1 MSIELDIP
9 GLYFSPEVIT
19 PEEEKI
25 ILHHIKK
32 DRGHYVSQ
40 IHPAYEFGWKFLE
53 REKGIQGIFPLT
65 PQEYLGKFPDW
76 LSNVWFNC
84 VYRTNLPKEVI
95 REIHPDH
102 VLVNEYKVGEG
113 CMRHTDDIGFWTDW
127 VMGLSL
133 ESGCTIIFKYKNTT
147 YPVYLPPRS
156 IYVLTG
162 DARYKYTHEIAPE
175 HDDIVDNEVIARSH
189 RTSLTFRMIHQNFLP
204 KKVRNEAM
212 KLSNNKNH

>member
-19 PEEEKI
+19 AEEERV
-25 ILHHIKK
+25 ILNFIKK
-32 DRGHYVSQ
+32 DRGHFVSQ
-40 IHPAYEFGWKFLE
+40 IHPAYEFGWKFIE
-53 REKGIQGIFPLT
+53 REKGLHGISPLT
-65 PQEYLGKFPDW
+65 PKEYLGQFPSW

-84 VYRTNLPKEVI
+84 IYRTNLPKEVN
-95 REIHPDH
+95 RDHHPDH

-113 CMRHTDDIGFWTDW
+113 CMAHTDDIGFWTDW

-133 ESGCTIIFKYKNTT
+133 ESGCTIIFKRGNTT

-175 HDDIVDNEVIARSH
+175 HDDIVNDEVIPRRH
-189 RTSLTFRMIHQNFLP
+189 RTSLTFRMIHQNFLSN
-204 KKVRNEAM
+204 KVRD
-212 KLSNNKNH
+212 KVNKVKILKN